1 MTSVRVTN
9 YRSIADTGVL
19 PLGPVT
25 ILIGKNNT
33 GKSAFLRSIFLVQEG
48 APWDVSD
55 LRIRST
61 SGSVDCSFDQS
72 APTKLLQ
79 PFSDGIPPA
88 ESILNCHFGPGG
100 VGANL
105 LAGEQSYGV
114 GLFTNVRP
122 EHYVVPVLA
131 RRRAERY
138 DDLVS
143 AQDGK
148 LVQVSDRGL
157 TSRILALTS
166 ADQPEAKA
174 YRELLTHLFGF
185 SIATFLV
192 DNGQQPGIA
201 VSSSEG
207 LLLEKMGDGVS
218 GALRIVTELAD
229 SVGKL
234 FLIEELE
241 NDLHPDALRALLEF
255 IVESIPANQFIVSTH
270 SDFVLRHLGS
280 VEGAMV
286 YETSTTTTDL
296 IPTTAIEPVESR
308 ESRLRVLAD
317 LGYDPELPAGWLLFE
332 ESTAERVCHQVL
344 IPHFAPGL
352 ARAQTVSG
360 RGAPKVAAL
369 FEDLYRV
376 VLFARLSERYR
387 RKAWVLVDNDP
398 AGTQVVE
405 KLRNSFKDWPADNFG
420 QFDKA
425 SFEEYYPSRFD
436 EDRARLSPDL
446 DWRRAQEIKGKMAE
460 DLCQWAKSDPQEAL
474 PELEQSAAGAISQLR
489 RVEKLL
495 LESS

>member
-1 MTSVRVTN
+1 MTSVRVAN
-9 YRSIADTGVL
+9 YRSIADTGVV

-55 LRIRST
+55 LRLRSP

-79 PFSDGIPPA
+79 PFSDGILPA
-88 ESILNCHFGPGG
+88 ESVLNCHFGPGG

-105 LAGEQSYGV
+105 LVGEQSYGV
-114 GLFTNVRP
+114 GLFTNARP
-122 EHYVVPVLA
+122 EHYIVPVLA

-138 DDLVS
+138 DDLVN
-143 AQDGK
+143 AQYGK

-157 TSRILALTS
+157 TSRILAFTS
-166 ADQPEAKA
+166 ADHPEAKA
-174 YRELLTHLFGF
+174 YRQLLTRLFGF

-229 SVGKL
+229 SVDKL
-234 FLIEELE
+234 FLLEEPE

-255 IVESIPANQFIVSTH
+255 VVASIPANQFIVSTH

-286 YETSTTTTDL
+286 YETSTTTDL
-296 IPTTAIEPVESR
+296 IPTTAIEPVQSR

-332 ESTAERVCHQVL
+332 ESTAERVCRQVL

-352 ARAQTVSG
+352 AVAQTVGG
-360 RGAPKVAAL
+360 RGASKVVAL
-369 FEDLYRV
+369 FEDLHRL
-376 VLFARLSERYR
+376 VLFALLSERYR
-387 RKAWVLVDNDP
+387 RKAWVLVDNDT

-405 KLRNSFKDWPADNFG
+405 KLRNSFSDWPADNFG

-436 EDRARLSPDL
+436 EDRARLL
-446 DWRRAQEIKGKMAE
+446 VERDWRRAQEIKGKLAE
-460 DLCQWAKSDPQEAL
+460 DLCQWVESDPHGAL